1 MRRTWTVGGCEAP
14 PPQRSKQDKLVLGS
28 LNCGGGLHGR
38 NQVSKEKIDKLLLM
52 LETEKGMPAALA
64 LQHTGIQSLADAKR
78 LTRRFGVC
86 AVGVFALNP
95 GKQNTYST
103 AVIFAGGAEDVVTV
117 EAELQ

>member
-1 MRRTWTVGGCEAP
+1 
-14 PPQRSKQDKLVLGS
+14 
-28 LNCGGGLHGR
+28 
-38 NQVSKEKIDKLLLM
+38 
-52 LETEKGMPAALA
+52 MPAALA

-103 AVIFAGGAEDVVTV
+103 AVIFPGGAEDVVTV
-117 EAELQ
+117 EADGRWLTVEATVGGHRFAQSSVYLETAPKQRVDFLRRWLEDGEEHNLLN